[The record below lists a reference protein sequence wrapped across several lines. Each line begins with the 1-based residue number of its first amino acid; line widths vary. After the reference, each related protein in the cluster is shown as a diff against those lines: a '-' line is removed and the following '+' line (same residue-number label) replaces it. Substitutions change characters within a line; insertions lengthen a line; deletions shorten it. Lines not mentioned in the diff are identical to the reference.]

1 MTMREEGCHKN
12 PVNSHAMR
20 EEGCHKKHVTF
31 HDDEEGGMSIKSF
44 HLR

>member
-1 MTMREEGCHKN
+1 MAMREEGCHKN